1 MRENARAFIF
11 HAESF
16 SESDS
21 RCGKMAPEWKRL
33 KDMAADITRREGS
46 LAKRDRALRT
56 RKLSDRGNTFTEICS
71 RSDSQQLSRMRRTGR
86 TRTSLTQRVYPAVLG
101 QELDESRRSAR
112 NLEDRT
118 VSRDAQF
125 PKRKEELDVEVR
137 RLSVRRGRTGEGEH

>member
-1 MRENARAFIF
+1 MRENARVFIF

-56 RKLSDRGNTFTEICS
+56 RKLSDRGNTFTEIRAAATLNSWHECGE
-71 RSDSQQLSRMRRTGR
+71 Q
-86 TRTSLTQRVYPAVLG
+86 
-101 QELDESRRSAR
+101 DER
-112 NLEDRT
+112 E
-118 VSRDAQF
+118 
-125 PKRKEELDVEVR
+125 
-137 RLSVRRGRTGEGEH
+137 RL